1 MTVEQFLGSFVL
13 LFFAVII
20 IGGSIVVW
28 YENRQD
34 RKNGIVKWESGSN
47 DRH

>member
-1 MTVEQFLGSFVL
+1 MTGEQVLAGFVL

-20 IGGSIVVW
+20 IGGSITTW

-34 RKNGIVKWESGSN
+34 RKNDIVKWEPGSN
-47 DRH
+47 NRH